1 MWLYFLMKMLLIIT
15 IFIMI
20 ISGCAPDA
28 EPNDAVRLMPTS
40 TPTIAEITQIVNLS
54 LNDIALTLPY
64 PSNWESYTTEYGV
77 VLAEYLGS
85 VATEGQLGGILI
97 HLFVPPLNEMDLP
110 VSSNNNRALNILS
123 KILAYPNYVGDATVS
138 TPLPFMW
145 DNFECAYYLMD
156 NGEGNLTIVIG
167 ILDPQTNRLVTVS
180 MSAPQNQQARIRTLL
195 PNLLN
200 GLEINDYTL
209 SGVVLDDILP
219 NPLIFPRHNG
229 AS

>member
-1 MWLYFLMKMLLIIT
+1 MKMIVIIT

-28 EPNDAVRLMPTS
+28 EPDDAVRLMPTS
-40 TPTIAEITQIVNLS
+40 TPTTAETTQIVNLS

-64 PSNWESYTTEYGV
+64 PSDWESYTTEYGV

-97 HLFVPPLNEMDLP
+97 HLFVPPLDGVDLP
-110 VSSNNNRALNILS
+110 ISDNDNRALNTLTR
-123 KILAYPNYVGDATVS
+123 ILAHPNYVGDATVS
-138 TPLPFMW
+138 SPLPFMW
-145 DNFECAYYLMD
+145 DHFECAYYLMD

-180 MSAPQNQQARIRTLL
+180 MSAPQDQQVRIRALL

-200 GLEINDYTL
+200 GLVINNYTL

-219 NPLIFPRHNG
+219 NPLIFPHHNG

>member
-1 MWLYFLMKMLLIIT
+1 MCCLMKMIAILT
-15 IFIMI
+15 IFIII

-28 EPNDAVRLMPTS
+28 EPDDAVRLMPTS
-40 TPTIAEITQIVNLS
+40 TPTTVETIQVVNLS

-64 PSNWESYTTEYGV
+64 PSEWESYTTEYGV

-110 VSSNNNRALNILS
+110 VSDNDNRALNILS
-123 KILAYPNYVGDATVS
+123 KILAYPDYVGDATVS
-138 TPLPFMW
+138 TPLPFIW

-180 MSAPQNQQARIRTLL
+180 MSAPQDQQARIRTMLPILL
-195 PNLLN
+195 D
-200 GLEINDYTL
+200 GLVINNYAL

-219 NPLIFPRHNG
+219 NPLVFPRHND